1 MASQTNSVV
10 FWPVDAVRKVASDY
24 QVDSTKQLDALRQA
38 NPTQDAVRAFLLGD
52 RRFIADRFALPRI
65 QGVPDDEVVRPAY
78 RRRAMKV
85 IALSEDLAT
94 NEEFTTLKQVYEDR
108 FNKTMY
114 GLVKTQ

>member
-1 MASQTNSVV
+1 
-10 FWPVDAVRKVASDY
+10 
-24 QVDSTKQLDALRQA
+24 
-38 NPTQDAVRAFLLGD
+38 
-52 RRFIADRFALPRI
+52 
-65 QGVPDDEVVRPAY
+65 
-78 RRRAMKV
+78 MKV